1 MGLISRIQFKLENK
15 IFANAQDFC
24 DMVICQKQKSE
35 SSEAWG
41 KFAST
46 TINKVSLN
54 SYAHQECT
62 TRKLTLQ
69 VKQSKAYKKVSA
81 FHCNSKIFKTSVLSW
96 YGDMSK
102 DIM

>member
-15 IFANAQDFC
+15 LFANAQDFC

-62 TRKLTLQ
+62 IRKLTLQ
-69 VKQSKAYKKVSA
+69 ENRVKLIRK
-81 FHCNSKIFKTSVLSW
+81 CLLSTV
-96 YGDMSK
+96 
-102 DIM
+102 IARF